1 MALPESF
8 GSLFDLSRSAM
19 PDLPALSG
27 VTAAQEYTPPCDF
40 NTLEYTQNE

>member
-27 VTAAQEYTPPCDF
+27 VTAAPKYRPPCDF
-40 NTLEYTQNE
+40 NTLEHTQND